1 MSLIFI
7 RETERRNPTPKSKKM
22 ENFALF
28 LCECG
33 SVVEIY
39 KRHGISGRTK
49 TCKTCADKIR
59 KQKSTK
65 HGCSRSRYYRIW
77 SDIKDRCFNKNN
89 KYYKDYGERGIDM
102 YKEWVNN
109 PVLFIEYILKLENSN
124 TETYSID
131 RIDNDK
137 GYYPDNL
144 RFACKVTQSNNQR
157 FQKPKNK
164 YYGVRKRKNIY
175 IAEISDNGKY
185 IYLGSSS
192 SELECAII
200 REKYIIEN
208 NLKNIKNNIEVNI

>member
-7 RETERRNPTPKSKKM
+7 RETERRKPTQKSKNA

-28 LCECG
+28 QCECG

-39 KRHGISGRTK
+39 KRHGISAKTK
-49 TCKTCADKIR
+49 TCKDCADKIR

-65 HGCSRSRYYRIW
+65 HGYSRSRYYRIW

-89 KYYKDYGERGIDM
+89 ESYKDYGGRGIGI
-102 YKEWVNN
+102 YEEWVNN
-109 PVLFIEYILKLENSN
+109 PVLFIEYILNLEDSN

-144 RFACKVTQSNNQR
+144 RFSCKVTQSNNQR

-175 IAEISDNGKY
+175 ITEISDNGKY
-185 IYLGSSS
+185 VYLGSSS